1 MQDNTYYQAD
11 IAELVDIRDIKIDA
25 SLPLA
30 ERKKQ
35 YYQQIKDPHCFRY
48 GDMIVRVSFMDNGLT
63 LQDRIKQYLLS
74 GQGSELTSN
83 Y

>member
-1 MQDNTYYQAD
+1 MQEQIMCKTD
-11 IAELVDIRDIKIDA
+11 IAELVDIRDVNIDP